1 MPLTTEEERTRES
14 VALVREQPTTR
25 EQVTLLCYLV
35 TNFMARMIE
44 DKGLAPHVAEQA
56 ARDLAERVINRLW
69 SN

>member
-1 MPLTTEEERTRES
+1 
-14 VALVREQPTTR
+14 
-25 EQVTLLCYLV
+25 
-35 TNFMARMIE
+35 MARMIE